1 LIIQI
6 LDKVLILMIGLRF
19 LAILKI
25 DQLLLLSIWVK
36 MAVLKEKVLVMG
48 IAREFL
54 LGIIVIFNR
63 QP

>member
-1 LIIQI
+1 MIQI

>member
-1 LIIQI
+1 MIQI

-36 MAVLKEKVLVMG
+36 MAVLKEKVLV
-48 IAREFL
+48 IAIALEVL
-54 LGIIVIFNR
+54 LGITVIFNR

>member
-1 LIIQI
+1 MIQI

-36 MAVLKEKVLVMG
+36 MAVLKEKVLV
-48 IAREFL
+48 IAITLEVL
-54 LGIIVIFNR
+54 LGITVIFNR

>member
-1 LIIQI
+1 MIQI

-25 DQLLLLSIWVK
+25 DQLLLLGIWVK